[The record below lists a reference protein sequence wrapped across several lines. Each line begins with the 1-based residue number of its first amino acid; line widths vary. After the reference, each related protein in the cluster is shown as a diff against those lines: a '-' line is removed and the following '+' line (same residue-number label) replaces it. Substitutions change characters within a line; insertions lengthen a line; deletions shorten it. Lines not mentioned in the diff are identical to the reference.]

1 MGGGVGQ
8 RRYQG
13 GRREGRGVGQGAGGG
28 GRRREGRGVGQGGG
42 GGALQRINM
51 AKARAIVGIMTVEGM

>member
-8 RRYQG
+8 RRYRG

-28 GRRREGRGVGQGGG
+28 GG
-42 GGALQRINM
+42 LQRINM
-51 AKARAIVGIMTVEGM
+51 TMARAMVVI